1 MDQNMKKEIGQRLF
15 KKRKER
21 EMSRA
26 ELGKLV
32 NLHETT
38 VKRYEDGEIK
48 TLDIEKLTEFANALD
63 TTASYLLGWTWDSY
77 TMDLNDIEASV
88 MHAYRDHPEK
98 HIAVNKFLGV
108 GVNEAYNPDPSL
120 PLKEIELWD
129 KYCSLDDHGKKI
141 IDTIL
146 NEEYLRC
153 MKAQNDPVI
162 YTIPYAYDITASA
175 GLGEYAM
182 DIANFKT
189 VRLTEAPP
197 RGASFLVRVSGD
209 SMEPMYYDGDI
220 VFVGRTPYIEQGE
233 IGVFYVE
240 GDIYIKK
247 LGANALISLNRKY
260 QAIPLKD
267 FFETKCYGR
276 VLGKCTGIL

>member
-15 KKRKER
+15 EKRKER

-26 ELGKLV
+26 ELGKLL

-48 TLDIEKLTEFANALD
+48 NLDIEKLTEFAHALD

-77 TMDLNDIEASV
+77 TMDLDDNEANV
-88 MHAYRDHPEK
+88 MHAYRDQPEK
-98 HIAVNKFLGV
+98 HLAINKFLGIW
-108 GVNEAYNPDPSL
+108 VNEAYAPDPSL
-120 PLKEIELWD
+120 PIKQIDFWN
-129 KYCSLDDHGKKI
+129 KYCNLDDHGKRLV
-141 IDTIL
+141 DMIL

-153 MKAQNDPVI
+153 AKAQSEQTV

-189 VRLTEAPP
+189 VKLSEPPP
-197 RGASFLVRVSGD
+197 RGTSFLVRVSGD
-209 SMEPMYYDGDI
+209 SMEPMFCDGDI
-220 VFVGRTPYIEQGE
+220 VFVERTPSILQGE
-233 IGVFYVE
+233 IGVFFVE

-247 LGANALISLNRKY
+247 LGANALVSLNRKY
-260 QAIPLKD
+260 QPIPLKD
-267 FFETKCYGR
+267 FFETKCYGK
-276 VLGKCTGIL
+276 VLGKCTSII